1 MKLKGWQLAVII
13 IGLLV
18 GGASVVWSLTQANPV
33 SINMVLYC
41 VDAETGDLYMIDA
54 EKYPT
59 ILPARHPKTNK
70 IALVR
75 VTKDENGKWHVAGRD
90 MQTLNQLDQDVPNN
104 AIDPQTGELKLPV
117 KEPITYVRN

>member
-13 IGLLV
+13 VGLLV
-18 GGASVVWSLTQANPV
+18 GGASVVWSLTQSNPV
-33 SINMVLYC
+33 SINMVFHC
-41 VDAETGDLYMIDA
+41 VDVETGDLYTIDA

-90 MQTLNQLDQDVPNN
+90 IQTLNQLDEGIVNN
-104 AIDPQTGELKLPV
+104 AVDPQSGDLKLPT
-117 KEPITYVRN
+117 KDPITYTRN